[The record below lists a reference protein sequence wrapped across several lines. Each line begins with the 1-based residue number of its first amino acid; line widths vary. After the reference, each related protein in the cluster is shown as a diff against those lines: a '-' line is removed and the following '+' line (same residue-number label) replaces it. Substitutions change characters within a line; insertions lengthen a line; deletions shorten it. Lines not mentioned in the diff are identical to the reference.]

1 MELTVS
7 SVLAVLDELRVH
19 RGDRT
24 DVEVKRAAGGLPAK
38 IGQTLCAFANMPDQ
52 GLLILGVNEAG
63 GFSLSGVADPA
74 GMEQALVNV
83 AREAVT
89 PSPYIDVRTLDIDGV
104 QILAALVHSVAPRLK
119 PARFE
124 GRAYLRQADGDF
136 VMGPADLRMIEVAA
150 LHHSESVHYDER
162 PVTGTS
168 LDDLDPAL
176 VGQVVTRARNQSRRL
191 RELADAQIIRQL
203 GAVTASGECT
213 VAGIYALGN
222 YPQGVLPPLRVT
234 AAVRLPDDGSGVRTQ
249 NLQHFDGPITDL
261 LDDCVAWV
269 RQNLTTRQVYG
280 PDGHMRDE
288 PEIPLA
294 AVREAVANALV
305 HRDLGPETL
314 GIGRSIDIRMTD
326 RALVIASPG
335 GLRGVTL
342 PEIESPSPRRAAVNQ
357 RLYQL
362 ATHLHL
368 PDGSR
373 VIEGEGGGVVTMLR
387 RAVDA
392 DLKRPTLTDNGVRFT
407 ATFWRGSAFS
417 EEERRYLAGVS
428 GGSSLTH
435 LQKHVLLK
443 AWHGERWD
451 IDSLR
456 AEFSPLPLDDAQ
468 AQLQA
473 LVRRGLLDAD
483 ISAEVPFRVP
493 AGSPGKR
500 SEQPTR
506 TAPPDPVHAHGP
518 DGEHPDLRRLGKNVP
533 AIHRVL
539 SGGPALH
546 ADLQA
551 ATGLSYQQVRYA
563 LRALI
568 KNDLVAVDG
577 GQGHRGTTY
586 RLVCGHG
593 SSALRPTQASPGAP
607 GKLA

>member
-7 SVLAVLDELRVH
+7 RVLAILDELRGH
-19 RGDRT
+19 SSDRT
-24 DVEVKRAAGGLPAK
+24 DVEVKRAAGGIPAR
-38 IGQTLCAFANMPDQ
+38 IGETLCAFANMPDE

-83 AREAVT
+83 AREAVI
-89 PSPYIDVRTLDIDGV
+89 PSPFIEVATLDIDGV
-104 QILAALVHSVAPRLK
+104 KIVTALVQSVAPSLK

-136 VMGPADLRMIEVAA
+136 VMGPADLRMLEVAA
-150 LHHSESVHYDER
+150 LHHSESVLSDDR
-162 PVTGTS
+162 PVPGTS
-168 LDDLDPAL
+168 ADDLDPAL
-176 VGQVVTRARNQSRRL
+176 VGQVVVQARRRTRRL
-191 RELADAQIIRQL
+191 RDLADSEIIRQL

-222 YPQGVLPPLRVT
+222 YPQGVLPALRVT
-234 AAVRLPDDGSGVRTQ
+234 AAVQLPDDGSGARTQ
-249 NLQHFDGPITDL
+249 NLQHFEGPITDL

-280 PDGHMRDE
+280 QDGHMRDE

-314 GIGRSIDIRMTD
+314 GTGRSIDIRVTD
-326 RALVIASPG
+326 KALVIASPG

-342 PEIESPSPRRAAVNQ
+342 SEIESLSPRRAAVNQ

-362 ATHLHL
+362 ATYLRL

-387 RAVDA
+387 QAVDA

-417 EEERRYLAGVS
+417 EEERQYLARAS
-428 GGSSLTH
+428 GGVSLTH

-443 AWHGERWD
+443 AWRSEPWD
-451 IDSLR
+451 IDRLR
-456 AEFSPLPLDDAQ
+456 AEFSPLTLDDAR

-473 LVRRGLLDAD
+473 LVRRGLIDAD
-483 ISAEVPFRVP
+483 IDAQVPFRVP
-493 AGSPGKR
+493 DSGSGTR
-500 SEQPTR
+500 SEPTR
-506 TAPPDPVHAHGP
+506 RTAAATSNEAPSPDP
-518 DGEHPDLRRLGKNVP
+518 EHSELRRQGKNVP
-533 AIHRVL
+533 AVHRVL
-539 SGGPALH
+539 MEGPALH
-546 ADLQA
+546 ADLQQ
-551 ATGLSYQQVRYA
+551 ATGLSYGQVRYA

-568 KNDLVAVDG
+568 ENGLVTVDG
-577 GQGHRGTTY
+577 GQGHRRTTY
-586 RLVCGHG
+586 RLV
-593 SSALRPTQASPGAP
+593 
-607 GKLA
+607 